1 MDRIRCFE
9 LRAVGSIPAG
19 PAMHKYLHRRFII
32 MITTTVVWPQN
43 DLNAANPTPQEGAA
57 LAAFA
62 STLLDGAES
71 PLTSTVNDDGTETTS
86 VRSWPT
92 LEKANQWVEYVLA
105 NYNVTS
111 AIVNPE

>member
-1 MDRIRCFE
+1 
-9 LRAVGSIPAG
+9 
-19 PAMHKYLHRRFII
+19 

-43 DLNAANPTPQEGAA
+43 DSSVANPTPQEGAA
-57 LAAFA
+57 LALFA

-71 PLTSTVNDDGTETTS
+71 QLNSTVKEDGSETTS
-86 VRSWPT
+86 TRSWPT

-111 AIVNPE
+111 AVVNPE